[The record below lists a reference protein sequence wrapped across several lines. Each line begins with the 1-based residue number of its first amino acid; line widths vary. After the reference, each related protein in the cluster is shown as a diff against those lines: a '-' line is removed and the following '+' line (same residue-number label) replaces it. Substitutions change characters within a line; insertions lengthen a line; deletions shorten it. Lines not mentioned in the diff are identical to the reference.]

1 MADTV
6 ANQILDLVEVVDCTL
21 RCLVE
26 IRFPPSTLSKK
37 IFVLLVKLSF
47 DVVGDLESPVR
58 QLIGVDWA
66 HLYFRL
72 AVSQLLLDSLTL
84 SHQVC

>member
-26 IRFPPSTLSKK
+26 IRFPPSTLPKK

-47 DVVGDLESPVR
+47 DVDCDHESLDS
-58 QLIGVDWA
+58 QLIGVD
-66 HLYFRL
+66 
-72 AVSQLLLDSLTL
+72 
-84 SHQVC
+84 